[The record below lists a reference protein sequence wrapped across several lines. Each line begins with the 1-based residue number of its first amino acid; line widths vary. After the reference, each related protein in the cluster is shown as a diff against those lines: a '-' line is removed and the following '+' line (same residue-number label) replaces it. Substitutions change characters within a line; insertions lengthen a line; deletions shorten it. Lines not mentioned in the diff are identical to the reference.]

1 MVIGRWESPGHR
13 RRSRHSRG
21 RFCPSSVAHS
31 IRRGRHPTR
40 PRAIAIRGHCPIHK
54 HLLLLKVVPPPKR
67 DDCRMRRWAG
77 VAVVVVVVVV
87 AAAVAST
94 PLYLVA
100 IGNVPTCQTRRLVD
114 R

>member
-13 RRSRHSRG
+13 RSRRG

-31 IRRGRHPTR
+31 IRRGRHPTH
-40 PRAIAIRGHCPIHK
+40 PRAIAIRGHCLIHK
-54 HLLLLKVVPPPKR
+54 HLLLKVVPPLKR

-77 VAVVVVVVVV
+77 VVVVVVVV
-87 AAAVAST
+87 AAAAVAST
-94 PLYLVA
+94 PLYFVA